1 MIDFHSH
8 ILPNVDDG
16 ARSIEETNNL
26 IEEAEKVGFEV
37 IISTSHYIEEYYES
51 DVKHRKDIIQT
62 LNAELENQNRNIS
75 IHLGNEVYL
84 TNHIKQ
90 LLKEKKITPIEGTD
104 YILFEMP
111 LNSKPMNMYDV
122 VYDMLQLKLKPIL
135 AHPERYSYIQKDPN
149 IIKDLIETGVLM
161 QANFGSVIGQYRSK
175 AQVIVKKLL
184 ANNMIHFL
192 GSDVHRVGTIY
203 PQIPKV
209 LKEVRKIV
217 GEEKVEELT
226 NTNPRLVLENKE
238 VEIDDPVEIKLSFTE
253 KLKMNKKS
261 R

>member
-1 MIDFHSH
+1 
-8 ILPNVDDG
+8 
-16 ARSIEETNNL
+16 
-26 IEEAEKVGFEV
+26 
-37 IISTSHYIEEYYES
+37 
-51 DVKHRKDIIQT
+51 
-62 LNAELENQNRNIS
+62 
-75 IHLGNEVYL
+75 
-84 TNHIKQ
+84 
-90 LLKEKKITPIEGTD
+90 
-104 YILFEMP
+104 
-111 LNSKPMNMYDV
+111 
-122 VYDMLQLKLKPIL
+122 
-135 AHPERYSYIQKDPN
+135 
-149 IIKDLIETGVLM
+149 
-161 QANFGSVIGQYRSK
+161 
-175 AQVIVKKLL
+175 
-184 ANNMIHFL
+184 MIHFL